1 MFLLQQRLKS
11 LRETTSLLGKGK
23 RKATAKCLLFGHSL
37 ALFTLFSHYWKLW
50 KVAQI
55 GREQSIA
62 KATGACNRL
71 LGLKS
76 LQLHRLFFD
85 RALFWP
91 LVIMARRGS
100 WERVVCMCA
109 WSHFLSF
116 FSLYLLHSRSLVS
129 SVCFCRLLASSP
141 HPWRHQ
147 LGHVSSF
154 LFPFALSFILFLALR
169 LRLESLCVCG
179 DSYALNSWLAP

>member
-11 LRETTSLLGKGK
+11 LRENTSLLGKGK

-55 GREQSIA
+55 GRKQSIA
-62 KATGACNRL
+62 KATRACNRL
-71 LGLKS
+71 LGFKS

-100 WERVVCMCA
+100 WERVVCMCVCLY
-109 WSHFLSF
+109 FLSF
-116 FSLYLLHSRSLVS
+116 FCFCLLYSHSLIS
-129 SVCFCRLLASSP
+129 SVCFCRLLTFSP

-147 LGHVSSF
+147 LGHMRSF
-154 LFPFALSFILFLALR
+154 LFSFALSFILFLALR
-169 LRLESLCVCG
+169 LCLETLCMYG
-179 DSYALNSWLAP
+179 DNYALNSWLAP